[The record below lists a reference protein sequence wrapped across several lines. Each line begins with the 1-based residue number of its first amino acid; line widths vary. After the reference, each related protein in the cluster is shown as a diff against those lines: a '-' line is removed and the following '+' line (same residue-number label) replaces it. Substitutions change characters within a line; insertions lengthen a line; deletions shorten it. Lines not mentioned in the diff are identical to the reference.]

1 MLLAIV
7 VPLALAGDGG
17 SRQVVAYELTTTE
30 TRASSGQNLS
40 IDYVNPG
47 DPEGKPPAVRRV
59 VTVLPKGARFNTNA
73 PKQCPASD
81 AELMA
86 QGAAA
91 CPAGSKLTDGV
102 ITLDSGVPGPARITT
117 VDVTFF
123 NNERELIYLNT
134 IRGSETR
141 VVVRGTVR
149 RRKIITESPFLPGTP
164 PDGAAIDTVVA
175 NDPPITTKRGN
186 YITTPRRCP
195 TRGFWLMRVR
205 FTYDDGVTQ
214 VSRDRAACDAA

>member
-1 MLLAIV
+1 MTA
-7 VPLALAGDGG
+7 PLALAGGG
-17 SRQVVAYELTTTE
+17 SSRQVVTYELTSTK

-40 IDYVNPG
+40 IDYVNPN

-59 VTVLPKGARFNTNA
+59 VTVLPKGARFDTDA
-73 PKQCPASD
+73 PKRCKASD

-91 CPAGSKLTDGV
+91 CPAASRLTDGV
-102 ITLDSGVPGPARITT
+102 ITLDSGVPGPGRITT

-123 NNERELIYLNT
+123 NNTRELIYLNT

-141 VVVRGTVR
+141 VVVRGEVR
-149 RRKIITESPFLPGTP
+149 RRKVVTESPFLPGTP

-195 TRGFWLMRVR
+195 SRGFWLMRVR
-205 FTYDDGVTQ
+205 FTYDDDAQQIT
-214 VSRDRAACDAA
+214 RDHSPCKA